1 MKQVNITLTDEEYEL
16 LVVEAAK
23 QQAEKRAVIRI
34 STLAGELLKPV
45 IANLNGNSPAE
56 TPTQDTEQVEK
67 QDDEQ
72 ETNPFASLDI

>member
-45 IANLNGNSPAE
+45 IANLNGNSPAK